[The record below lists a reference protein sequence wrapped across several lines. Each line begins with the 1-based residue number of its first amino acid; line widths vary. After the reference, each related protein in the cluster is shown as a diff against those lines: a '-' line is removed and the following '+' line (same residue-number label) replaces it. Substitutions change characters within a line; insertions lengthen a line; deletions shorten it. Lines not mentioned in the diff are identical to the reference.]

1 MQHATCIMQH
11 GMCNLLHATWSI
23 QHAMCNVQC
32 AMFNMECALCN
43 VQRATC
49 NVQRATCNVP
59 CNTQHATFNAQHATR
74 NAARI
79 HPAVLKPLRRTDCA
93 ASARAAPRARTDGF
107 KPTRTRRRR
116 CSSRPTAAAGRSW
129 RQSPSVRATS
139 SSSTLSFDGVPCVCM
154 SVCGTGVRC
163 AGAHLPQSRGG
174 VGIRGR

>member
-1 MQHATCIMQH
+1 MQRASCNMECATCYTQH
-11 GMCNLLHATWSI
+11 GAYNMQC
-23 QHAMCNVQC
+23 AMCNVQC
-32 AMFNMECALCN
+32 STWNVHCATCN

-93 ASARAAPRARTDGF
+93 ASARAAPCARTDGF